1 MTLRCEILSTGD
13 EVLTGQ
19 IVDTNAA
26 WLAERLGSLGF
37 EVARHTTVGDDRA
50 MLAAA
55 FRALGASADV
65 VLCTGGLGPTIDD
78 LTTEVAAE
86 VLGAGLKLDQAALE
100 YMEGLWKIR
109 GRPMPENNRK
119 QAMIPEPAEVL
130 ANPIGTAPGFT
141 VRIDSAW
148 FYFMPGVPREMKRM
162 FAEQVVPRLEKL
174 RPEPAVFEVRVYR
187 CFGLPESAV
196 DQLLAGLEDR
206 FPGVKLGFRAHF
218 PEIQVK
224 LTVKGAGHR
233 PGLRPDE
240 PGYAPD
246 PSVDAARA
254 PLEAAS
260 EDVRQR
266 MGAHVFSDGAAMEE
280 VVGAAL
286 REAKA
291 TLATAES
298 CTGGLVAE
306 MMTRVPG
313 SSEYFDR
320 AFVTYTNQA
329 KMEMLGV
336 DEGILRE
343 HGAVSEPCARAM
355 AEGAR
360 ARAGTTYAA
369 SVTGVAGPGGGTAD
383 KPVGLVYVALATPDR
398 TYVRRLRWTGSREQV
413 RSISA
418 MVALDMVRRALAG
431 FPVDD
436 GGWAGQPASPSA
448 RPDGAGAPSDDATA
462 QRT

>member
-1 MTLRCEILSTGD
+1 MSLRCEILSTGD

-26 WLAERLGSLGF
+26 FLADRLGSLGF
-37 EVARHTTVGDDRA
+37 EVVRHTTVGDDRA
-50 MLAAA
+50 TLAAA
-55 FRALGASADV
+55 FRELGASADV

-86 VLGAGLKLDQAALE
+86 VLGASLKLDEAALA
-100 YMEGLWKIR
+100 YMEGLWKVR
-109 GRPMPENNRK
+109 GRAMPENNRK

-130 ANPIGTAPGFT
+130 PNPIGTAPGFT
-141 VRIDSAW
+141 AKIDRAW
-148 FYFMPGVPREMKRM
+148 FFFMPGVPREMKQM
-162 FAEQVVPRLEKL
+162 FAEQVVPRLAKI
-174 RPEPAVFEVRVYR
+174 RPEQEVFEVRVYR
-187 CFGLPESAV
+187 AFGLPESTV
-196 DQLLAGLEDR
+196 DQRLAGLEER

-224 LTVKGAGHR
+224 LTVKGAD
-233 PGLRPDE
+233 L
-240 PGYAPD
+240 
-246 PSVDAARA
+246 AAAAER
-254 PLEAAS
+254 LEAAS
-260 EDVRQR
+260 REVKQTL
-266 MGAHVFSDGAAMEE
+266 GAHVFSDGASMEE

-306 MMTRVPG
+306 LVTRVPG

-329 KMEMLGV
+329 KMDMLGV
-336 DEGILRE
+336 DEAILRE
-343 HGAVSEPCARAM
+343 HGAVSDPCARAM

-369 SVTGVAGPGGGTAD
+369 AVTGVAGPGGGTAD
-383 KPVGLVYVALATPDR
+383 KPVGLVYVALAAPGET
-398 TYVRRLRWTGSREQV
+398 TVRRLRWPGQREQV
-413 RSISA
+413 RAISA
-418 MVALDMVRRALAG
+418 MVALDMVRRAVAG
-431 FPVDD
+431 LPLDD
-436 GGWAGQPASPSA
+436 GGWLGRQPPSP
-448 RPDGAGAPSDDATA
+448 
-462 QRT
+462 